1 MADLK
6 AIFNAIGFLKSETKT
21 YLAGLELGPATVID
35 LSKKTGLSRQAT
47 YQAIKLLSE
56 RGILSSMQQGKKTYY
71 VAESPKKLLSYA
83 KRYEA
88 NVKERLKELE
98 EAVPELSLLVGGEK
112 PVVRLFEGKE
122 GSRAILEDIALSK
135 PKEVWE
141 IGDLVAFRKVF
152 PPEEMMPLA
161 EKLKQLGIR
170 YRGIYSG
177 EARSVVHLLIVEMS
191 APIPCL
197 SPAVRDPALH
207 CSTTH
212 YLIFLNFQWYIF

>member
-152 PPEEMMPLA
+152 PPGGDDATCGKIKET
-161 EKLKQLGIR
+161 R
-170 YRGIYSG
+170 DT
-177 EARSVVHLLIVEMS
+177 
-191 APIPCL
+191 L
-197 SPAVRDPALH
+197 SWD
-207 CSTTH
+207 
-212 YLIFLNFQWYIF
+212 IFR